1 MSENPTH
8 NFSNKAKEIIK
19 MLYDFFIH
27 YCNLYEEYTN

>member
-8 NFSNKAKEIIK
+8 NFLNKAKEIEK
-19 MLYDFFIH
+19 MLYDFFIR